1 MTPPRIA
8 KAGSSLH
15 SNSVARGMPFS
26 VCGAK
31 RGRVRLNAPRFP
43 VGTAGASAP
52 AFF

>member
-1 MTPPRIA
+1 MTPPGIA
-8 KAGSSLH
+8 NVEASPH
-15 SNSVARGMPFS
+15 CNSVARGMPSS

>member
-1 MTPPRIA
+1 MTPPGIA
-8 KAGSSLH
+8 RVGPGPH
-15 SNSVARGMPFS
+15 RNSVARALLRPLQ
-26 VCGAK
+26 GAK